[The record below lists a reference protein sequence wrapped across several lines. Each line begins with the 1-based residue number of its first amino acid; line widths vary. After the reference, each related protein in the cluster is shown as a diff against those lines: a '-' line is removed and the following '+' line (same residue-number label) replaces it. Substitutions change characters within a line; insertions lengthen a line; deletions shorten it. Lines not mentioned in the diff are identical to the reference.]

1 MGRPRLWASDAE
13 RMAAK
18 RKAAINEQPV
28 AVPDPAVNERDAVE
42 QTRNVNEHAAESEA
56 LEDET
61 PVFVAFAD
69 CSGVPHDCKADPWI
83 GAGRGTARTH
93 KGRRFVLVAR
103 GTADLDAPEHGVV
116 TEADW
121 LARLA
126 QTCEH
131 GLKGWSCHEC

>member
-1 MGRPRLWASDAE
+1 MGRPRQYGSEQE
-13 RMAAK
+13 RRAARLKAQAK
-18 RKAAINEQPV
+18 RRRGEAETLAG
-28 AVPDPAVNERDAVE
+28 AVE
-42 QTRNVNEHAAESEA
+42 MKPKPAECEA
-56 LEDET
+56 ETLDDEVPEART
-61 PVFVAFAD
+61 HGFVSFAD
-69 CSGVPHDCKADPWI
+69 CPDVPHDCKADPWI

-116 TEADW
+116 KEADW

-131 GLKGWSCHEC
+131 GLKGWACHEC